1 VSTQGNSQQR
11 SQHGEPDSGPDSSPP
26 QEQTHAA
33 SEQLLDQLKESEQKI
48 NEITVQ
54 KEYLA
59 GTCESQADYIRE
71 LTAKIQDL
79 QADVAEKQKALEFQR
94 KNSEQPEQ
102 TAEQLHQ
109 LTGQLDETKKAWQQ
123 DLDEAHTL
131 QDRLISR
138 LTEQSAATD
147 KTSAQLKE
155 YWALIEQL
163 KHEKESDQQ
172 RVQILE
178 QTLERAVKQ
187 IDKHIERTHESEAA
201 TSDLQ
206 EELTATQDR
215 LADQTEKMHQS
226 ETSWMSP
233 RRPMSP

>member
-1 VSTQGNSQQR
+1 LSTQGNSQQR
-11 SQHGEPDSGPDSSPP
+11 SQHGEQDTGPDSSPP
-26 QEQTHAA
+26 EEQAGTA
-33 SEQLLDQLKESEQKI
+33 SEQLLVQLKESEQKV
-48 NEITVQ
+48 NEISVQ

-79 QADVAEKQKALEFQR
+79 QADVAEKQNALEFQR

-109 LTGQLDETKKAWQQ
+109 LTGQLDETKKAWQK

-131 QDRLISR
+131 QNRLISR

-155 YWALIEQL
+155 YWTLIEQL
-163 KHEKESDQQ
+163 KQEKESDQQ
-172 RVQILE
+172 RIQTLE

-187 IDKHIERTHESEAA
+187 IDKHIER
-201 TSDLQ
+201 
-206 EELTATQDR
+206 
-215 LADQTEKMHQS
+215 
-226 ETSWMSP
+226 
-233 RRPMSP
+233 

>member
-1 VSTQGNSQQR
+1 MSTQGNSQQR
-11 SQHGEPDSGPDSSPP
+11 SQHGEQDTGPDSSPP
-26 QEQTHAA
+26 EEQAGTA
-33 SEQLLDQLKESEQKI
+33 SEQLLVQLKESEQKV
-48 NEITVQ
+48 NEISVQ

-79 QADVAEKQKALEFQR
+79 QADVAEKQNALEFQR

-109 LTGQLDETKKAWQQ
+109 LTGQLDETKKAWQK

-131 QDRLISR
+131 QNRLISR

-155 YWALIEQL
+155 YWTLIEQL
-163 KHEKESDQQ
+163 KQEKES
-172 RVQILE
+172 
-178 QTLERAVKQ
+178 
-187 IDKHIERTHESEAA
+187 
-201 TSDLQ
+201 
-206 EELTATQDR
+206 
-215 LADQTEKMHQS
+215 
-226 ETSWMSP
+226 
-233 RRPMSP
+233 